1 MFAVNVEA
9 ITALFVEMHDS
20 RPHSF
25 LGCLPYSEKQ
35 IYALNHRQHL

>member
-20 RPHSF
+20 KKPKGSSD
-25 LGCLPYSEKQ
+25 LIK
-35 IYALNHRQHL
+35 N